1 MGARFR
7 HLRFDERGLS
17 YAFVGVSFMTVFT
30 ATTLAID
37 VGVYTAARNQAQ
49 RSAQAGALA
58 GAAALAFS
66 SDSNQAPVAVQRAL
80 EGAKANSVMGI
91 QVSIQSSDV
100 IVADDVGGQ
109 PRQVKVSVH
118 RTSERHNPVRTAMS
132 TVFGLDPID
141 VRATATAEVLPLS
154 PVDVVDGVTT
164 EKGGP
169 APLAA
174 FPKVIRLV
182 Q

>member
-66 SDSNQAPVAVQRAL
+66 SSDSSQAPVAVQRAV
-80 EGAKANSVMGI
+80 EGAKANAVMGI

-100 IVADDVGGQ
+100 MVANDVGGQ
-109 PRQVKVSVH
+109 PRQVRVSVY
-118 RTSERHNPVRTAMS
+118 RSSERNNPVRTAMS

-141 VRATATAEVLPLS
+141 VRATATAEVVPLAAA
-154 PVDVVDGVTT
+154 DGVVADN
-164 EKGGP
+164 GAP
-169 APLAA
+169 APLSA
-174 FPKVIRLV
+174 FPNVIRLV

>member
-58 GAAALAFS
+58 GAAALALS

-100 IVADDVGGQ
+100 IVATDVGGQ
-109 PRQVKVSVH
+109 SRQVKVSVY

-154 PVDVVDGVTT
+154 PVDGGDDVTN
-164 EKGGP
+164 ENGGP

-174 FPKVIRLV
+174 FPNVIRLV

>member
-58 GAAALAFS
+58 GAAALALS

-100 IVADDVGGQ
+100 IVATDVGGQ
-109 PRQVKVSVH
+109 SRQVKVSVY
-118 RTSERHNPVRTAMS
+118 RTSERHNPVRTAI
-132 TVFGLDPID
+132 VYG
-141 VRATATAEVLPLS
+141 VRS
-154 PVDVVDGVTT
+154 RSHRCQGDRDGRS
-164 EKGGP
+164 
-169 APLAA
+169 AA
-174 FPKVIRLV
+174 AVPCRRCGRCYE
-182 Q
+182 

>member
-58 GAAALAFS
+58 GAAALALS
-66 SDSNQAPVAVQRAL
+66 SDSSQAPVAVQRAL

-100 IVADDVGGQ
+100 IVATDVGGQ
-109 PRQVKVSVH
+109 SRQVKVSVY

-154 PVDVVDGVTT
+154 PVDGGDDVTN
-164 EKGGP
+164 ENGGP

-174 FPKVIRLV
+174 FPNVIRLV

>member
-1 MGARFR
+1 
-7 HLRFDERGLS
+7 
-17 YAFVGVSFMTVFT
+17 
-30 ATTLAID
+30 
-37 VGVYTAARNQAQ
+37 
-49 RSAQAGALA
+49 
-58 GAAALAFS
+58 
-66 SDSNQAPVAVQRAL
+66 
-80 EGAKANSVMGI
+80 MGI

-109 PRQVKVSVH
+109 PRQVKVSVY

-154 PVDVVDGVTT
+154 PVDDVTN
-164 EKGGP
+164 ENGEP

-174 FPKVIRLV
+174 FPNVIRLV

>member
-1 MGARFR
+1 MGVRFR
-7 HLRFDERGLS
+7 HLRVDERGLS

-37 VGVYTAARNQAQ
+37 VGVYSAARNQAK

-66 SDSNQAPVAVQRAL
+66 SDSSQAPVAVQRAV

-100 IVADDVGGQ
+100 VVASDMAGQ
-109 PRQVKVSVH
+109 ARRVKVSVY

-154 PVDVVDGVTT
+154 LVDDVTD
-164 EKGGP
+164 ENGP
-169 APLAA
+169 APLSA
-174 FPKVIRLV
+174 FPNVIRLV